1 VLQKKFI
8 KNHKKLKEILD
19 RLKKSG
25 KKIVFTNGCFDLIH
39 PGHVDYL
46 EKAKSLGDILVVA
59 INSDS
64 SVKRLKGEKRPILN
78 ENDRVKIISSFYFVD
93 YVTIFQEDTPYNL
106 IKILIPDI
114 LVKGG
119 DWDIDKIVGKDIVEK
134 NGGKVLNIEF
144 KEGYSTSGIIE
155 KILGRWGY

>member
-1 VLQKKFI
+1 MLQKKFI